1 MSRVFLKNN
10 MAVEEKEPKPLTPV
24 VVETVKVTDQRVES
38 IFVLVFLLQETP
50 KGRSTRGF
58 TLVLYG

>member
-1 MSRVFLKNN
+1 